1 MILNSYSMSDVSDIE
16 ANIQTS
22 VEQTSVDQ
30 TCIENSSKQKTSYE
44 DTDSE
49 IHKKQEILLQFLHN
63 CGIVC
68 NTYNELDHLVIPR
81 DILICNKKYNSLQEY
96 VALFKKHFSSSYLTS
111 LQNTAGNKQR
121 WPVLNFVR
129 QILKAYN
136 FKLTPKRLCDGYTKE
151 KKKKYRRVFVIEK
164 LKQID

>member
-1 MILNSYSMSDVSDIE
+1 MQDINIDIVPKV
-16 ANIQTS
+16 ANPTIENPT
-22 VEQTSVDQ
+22 
-30 TCIENSSKQKTSYE
+30 IENSTIE
-44 DTDSE
+44 LE
-49 IHKKQEILLQFLHN
+49 KKRNTLMHFLQN

-68 NTYNELDHLVIPR
+68 PTYHELNNLVIPR
-81 DILICNKKYNSLQEY
+81 EILICNKKYDGLQEY
-96 VALFKKHFSSSYLTS
+96 VLLFKKHFSSSYLTS
-111 LQNTAGNKQR
+111 LQNTAGTKQR

-164 LKQID
+164 LNQID